1 MPKGR
6 ATRKPPTKAT
16 PAKKPGARARGV
28 ADVNAEKSEPR
39 VRSTASPRARKASA
53 TRSSTRTAAS
63 KPAEPKR
70 RARTNTP
77 ARVARAPES
86 SPPLS
91 IPIPPSEDTLPQ
103 GTVPPELLAAAD
115 LAAAPASPERP
126 GDNGMPA
133 AASGSQARHDDSDD
147 APPETVAR
155 LTQLDWNDMPREPLL
170 DGLEQRWTRRG
181 EELLRRLTEHGVA
194 QHEYRADLREGR
206 FVWVDE
212 AGRVTAEADAQVV
225 CSWSRATSVVAMGWR
240 DPLLRAASIPRIDG
254 MPGERDDIDEEQ
266 AWRVA
271 MEAAEACGAEYLYRV
286 PTPHAWY
293 FLALR
298 ALTFMPARA
307 SFHPIAPVAMVLRS
321 LGDTRHAILSRAEP
335 AAVLRKRLEGTGSAL
350 LHQAEYAYRETDWV
364 ARLTRSGKRLLH
376 LAGLIPRSSYGSIA
390 AGRPVDEWIDRDLE
404 GELTSAVNLLEDEWN
419 AFA

>member
-6 ATRKPPTKAT
+6 APRKATTKST
-16 PAKKPGARARGV
+16 PAKKPAAARARGV
-28 ADVNAEKSEPR
+28 SATPGAAAKS
-39 VRSTASPRARKASA
+39 APRARPAPPARPRKTSA
-53 TRSSTRTAAS
+53 TRSSTRTAA

-70 RARTNTP
+70 RARAAAP
-77 ARVARAPES
+77 VPRAAP
-86 SPPLS
+86 SP
-91 IPIPPSEDTLPQ
+91 PIPPSDDTLPQ
-103 GTVPPELLAAAD
+103 GTVPPELLAVVEAHGD
-115 LAAAPASPERP
+115 LAGAMPALRPRGEVVPAS
-126 GDNGMPA
+126 
-133 AASGSQARHDDSDD
+133 ASTSQARRLESDEG
-147 APPETVAR
+147 PPETVAR
-155 LTQLDWNDMPREPLL
+155 LTQLDWNDAPREPLL

-194 QHEYRADLREGR
+194 QHEYRADLRDGR
-206 FVWVDE
+206 FVWVDD

-225 CSWSRATSVVAMGWR
+225 CSWSRSTSVVAMGWR

-254 MPGERDDIDEEQ
+254 MPGERDDVDEEQ

-286 PTPHAWY
+286 PTPHAWF

-298 ALTFMPARA
+298 ALTFMPARG
-307 SFHPIAPVAMVLRS
+307 SFHPVAPVAMVLRNLS
-321 LGDTRHAILSRAEP
+321 DTRQAIQSRAEP
-335 AAVLRKRLEGTGSAL
+335 AAVVRERLKGTGNAL
-350 LHQAEYAYRETDWV
+350 LHQAEYAYRDSDWV

-390 AGRPVDEWIDRDLE
+390 AGRPADEWLDRELE
-404 GELTSAVNLLEDEWN
+404 GELTSAVHLLEDEWN

>member
-6 ATRKPPTKAT
+6 APRKATTKST
-16 PAKKPGARARGV
+16 PAKKPAAARARPVSATLGT
-28 ADVNAEKSEPR
+28 ATKSAPR
-39 VRSTASPRARKASA
+39 ARPASPARARKASA
-53 TRSSTRTAAS
+53 TRSSTRTAA
-63 KPAEPKR
+63 KPAG
-70 RARTNTP
+70 P
-77 ARVARAPES
+77 ASRAPAAAPVPRAPS
-86 SPPLS
+86 TP
-91 IPIPPSEDTLPQ
+91 PIPPSDDTLPQ
-103 GTVPPELLAAAD
+103 GAGPPERLAMVEGHGDLHAA
-115 LAAAPASPERP
+115 
-126 GDNGMPA
+126 MPA
-133 AASGSQARHDDSDD
+133 ARSGGMAAGAASTSQARRVESDEG
-147 APPETVAR
+147 PPETVAR
-155 LTQLDWNDMPREPLL
+155 LTQLDWNDTPREPLL

-194 QHEYRADLREGR
+194 QHEYRADLRDGR

-225 CSWSRATSVVAMGWR
+225 CSWSRSTSVVAMGWR
-240 DPLLRAASIPRIDG
+240 DPLLRAASIPRIEG
-254 MPGERDDIDEEQ
+254 MPGERDDVDEEQ
-266 AWRVA
+266 AWRLA

-298 ALTFMPARA
+298 ALTFMPARG
-307 SFHPIAPVAMVLRS
+307 SFHPVAPVAMVLRNLS
-321 LGDTRHAILSRAEP
+321 DTRQAIQSRAEP
-335 AAVLRKRLEGTGSAL
+335 AAVVRERLKGTGNAL

-390 AGRPVDEWIDRDLE
+390 AGRPADEWLDRELQ
-404 GELTSAVNLLEDEWN
+404 GELTSAVHLLEDEWH